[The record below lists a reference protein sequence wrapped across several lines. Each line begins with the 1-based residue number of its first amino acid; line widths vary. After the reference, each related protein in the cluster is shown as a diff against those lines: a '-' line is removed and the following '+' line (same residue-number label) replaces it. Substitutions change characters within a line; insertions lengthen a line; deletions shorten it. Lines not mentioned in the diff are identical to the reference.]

1 MKKNNANEPNKI
13 KPIICPICGNTELSF
28 VTEKNKNI
36 LIISL
41 KTISIIVL
49 FITCLVNFNQ
59 IINNNINSGTII
71 AITLSLFLF
80 LICAII
86 STFFEHNNIK
96 AICKN
101 CGNIWLI
108 D

>member
-1 MKKNNANEPNKI
+1 MKKNNANELNKI

-71 AITLSLFLF
+71 AITITLTLF
-80 LICAII
+80 LICEII
-86 STFFEHNNIK
+86 STFFEHDNIK

-108 D
+108 S